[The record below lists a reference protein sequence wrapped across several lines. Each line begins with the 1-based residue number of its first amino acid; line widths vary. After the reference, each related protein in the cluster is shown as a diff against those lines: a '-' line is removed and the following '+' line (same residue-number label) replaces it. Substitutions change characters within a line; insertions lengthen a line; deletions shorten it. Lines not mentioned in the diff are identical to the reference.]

1 MILNI
6 VYLILAYLMGNIMGG
21 KILQLIYGV
30 DISRRGSGN
39 VGARNAG
46 KVLGEKAF
54 VLVAAID
61 VFKGF
66 LVVMFLKFAQVD
78 NWVLGLA
85 ILLVV
90 VGHIR
95 PVFFAGGKGVATFIG
110 TLLALSPNVFFLFLL
125 GVLMIAF
132 VTRSLTIG
140 FYSTLPV
147 LILVYYLDFKDLL
160 GMLFFTMT
168 VILITFVALPSI
180 NKAFN
185 RYFLVKK
192 KVVKREA
199 RPVIKTNDIEK

>member
-6 VYLILAYLMGNIMGG
+6 IYMILAYLMGNIMGG

-30 DISRRGSGN
+30 DISKRGSGN

-46 KVLGEKAF
+46 KILGEKAF

-66 LVVMFLKFAQVD
+66 LVVMFLKFVQVD

-85 ILLVV
+85 ILLVI

-95 PVFFAGGKGVATFIG
+95 PILFAGGKGVATFIG
-110 TLLALSPNVFFLFLL
+110 TLIALSPNVFFLFLL

-147 LILVYYLDFKDLL
+147 LILVYYLDFKDFI
-160 GMLFFTMT
+160 GTLFFALT
-168 VILITFVALPSI
+168 VALIIFVALPSI
-180 NKAFN
+180 NRAFN
-185 RYFLVKK
+185 RYFAVKK
-192 KVVKREA
+192 KMVRRVVSKQ
-199 RPVIKTNDIEK
+199 VDDNEK

>member
-6 VYLILAYLMGNIMGG
+6 VYLIFAYLTGNIMGG

-54 VLVAAID
+54 ALVAAID

-66 LVVMFLKFAQVD
+66 LVVIFLKFVNVD

-85 ILLVV
+85 ILLVI

-95 PVFFAGGKGVATFIG
+95 PIFFAGGKGVATFIG
-110 TLLALSPNVFFLFLL
+110 AMMALSPNVFFLFLL
-125 GVLMIAF
+125 GVLLIAF

-147 LILVYYLDFKDLL
+147 LIVVYYLDFKDIL
-160 GMLFFTMT
+160 GTLFFALT
-168 VILITFVALPSI
+168 VGVIIFVALNSI
-180 NKAFN
+180 SKAFN

-192 KVVKREA
+192 RVVKRPTPE
-199 RPVIKTNDIEK
+199 RIKREK